1 MRLLRTLTLGLALCA
16 AATMARAA
24 EPQTDEQKAL
34 YALGVAMSQNLS
46 SFSLTDA
53 ELEFVKAGL
62 ADGAKGKTPANYDPK
77 PYFAKLGEMQK
88 TRSAAAGKVVL
99 DKAAAEKN
107 AKRTASGIVIATLKE
122 GTGASPK
129 ATDTVKVHYH
139 GTLPNGQ
146 VFDSSR
152 ERGEPVSFPLDG
164 VIKCW
169 TEGVQTMKV
178 GGKSKLTCPADLAYG
193 AQPPPGSGIPANSP
207 LIFEVELLE
216 IEKPAAP
223 APKG

>member
-1 MRLLRTLTLGLALCA
+1 MRSLPALTLVIALCA

-34 YALGVAMSQNLS
+34 YALGVAMSQNLT
-46 SFSLTDA
+46 SFSLSDA

-62 ADGAKGKTPANYDPK
+62 ADGAKGKTPANYDPQ
-77 PYFAKLGEMQK
+77 PYFAKLTEMQK

-99 DKAAAEKN
+99 DKAAAEKG
-107 AKRTASGIVIATLKE
+107 AKRTASGLVITTIKE

-139 GTLPNGQ
+139 GTLPNGK

-152 ERGEPVSFPLDG
+152 TRGEPAEFQLDG

-178 GGKSKLTCPADLAYG
+178 GGKATVICPQETAYG
-193 AQPPPGSGIPANSP
+193 ERGSPPKIMPKST
-207 LIFEVELLE
+207 LVFDVELLD
-216 IEKPAAP
+216 IVKAPAAP
-223 APKG
+223 TP